1 MSTEVDKL
9 QAHAATPGRMDA
21 LAQITN
27 ECHTHRETR
36 YYFEFKCGQNEQ
48 TTELTS
54 EMRGK
59 IHRKEREMSERYNI
73 QQI

>member
-1 MSTEVDKL
+1 MTID
-9 QAHAATPGRMDA
+9 T
-21 LAQITN
+21 T
-27 ECHTHRETR
+27 
-36 YYFEFKCGQNEQ
+36 CGQNEQ

>member
-9 QAHAATPGRMDA
+9 QAHAAALGRMDA

-27 ECHTHRETR
+27 ECHTHHETR
-36 YYFEFKCGQNEQ
+36 NYFEFKCGQNEQ

>member
-1 MSTEVDKL
+1 
-9 QAHAATPGRMDA
+9 MDA

-27 ECHTHRETR
+27 ECHTHHETR
-36 YYFEFKCGQNEQ
+36 NYFEFKCGQNEQ